1 MHSGARALQTMV
13 AMRDGVG
20 LNTFVFLPESG
31 GPRWPVILHRTP
43 YGITAADARDK
54 TDFTGPGCR
63 VPRNPFAA
71 RSCAVGATSPRTAM
85 PRSTRTPVAATARRA
100 RIASTPMML
109 PTATTPS
116 NGSLPSPGA
125 IRWSGCPA
133 PPPAA
138 HYLCR
143 GLDPPPKPARL
154 LRPSRRLQH
163 LRRRGI

>member
-71 RSCAVGATSPRTAM
+71 RSCAVGATSSSTAM
-85 PRSTRTPVAATARRA
+85 PRSIRTRADGMALKA
-100 RIASTPMML
+100 RIASTRTTPRMV
-109 PTATTPS
+109 TTPS
-116 NGSLPSPGA
+116 NGLLPSPGA